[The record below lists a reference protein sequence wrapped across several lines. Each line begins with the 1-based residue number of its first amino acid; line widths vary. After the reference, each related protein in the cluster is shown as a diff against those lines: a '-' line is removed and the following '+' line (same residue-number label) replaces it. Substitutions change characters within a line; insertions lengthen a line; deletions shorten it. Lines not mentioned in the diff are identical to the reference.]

1 MPTTVPRVIIT
12 KQSLLV
18 DLESGQGHP
27 QTPRAST
34 PPPHPCGL
42 FRIPVE
48 DREWNE
54 HIKISIFSQR
64 YPPDLQCARRRRIT
78 SKPLKIILCYL
89 YMVLDFVFV
98 LQDLDRRF
106 ETFNIS
112 LICLLIKCAL
122 DEYYDPSCP
131 TSVAWAEP
139 LRYRPNEFPKRPMP
153 WVHLLCPELIFNSWA
168 LLHWRLWIGCV
179 VYSNWKK
186 WWLQKDSGCT
196 CYLCVVWSRLT
207 RLVA

>member
-1 MPTTVPRVIIT
+1 MLTTVPRVIIT

-27 QTPRAST
+27 QTPRASP

-42 FRIPVE
+42 FRIPNE

-98 LQDLDRRF
+98 LQDLDGRL
-106 ETFNIS
+106 ETYGIS

-122 DEYYDPSCP
+122 DEHYDPSCP
-131 TSVAWAEP
+131 TSVFWAES
-139 LRYRPNEFPKRPMP
+139 LRHRPNEFPKRPMP
-153 WVHLLCPELIFNSWA
+153 WVHLFCLPPMVDSFA
-168 LLHWRLWIGCV
+168 LLHWRLWIGYV
-179 VYSNWKK
+179 VYSNWQK
-186 WWLQKDSGCT
+186 WWLQKDSGCP
-196 CYLCVVWSRLT
+196 CYLCVGWSRLT